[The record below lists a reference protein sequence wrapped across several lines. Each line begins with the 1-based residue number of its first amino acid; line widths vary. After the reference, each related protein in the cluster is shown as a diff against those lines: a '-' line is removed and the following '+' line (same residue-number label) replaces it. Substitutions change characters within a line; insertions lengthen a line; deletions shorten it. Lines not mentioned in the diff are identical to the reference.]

1 MRRAL
6 HVAAVVVLALAVAAP
21 AQGATPRTT
30 LGDVESEVMCPVC
43 GTPLNVA
50 ESPQANRERAY
61 IRDLIAEGRT
71 KAQIKRALVA
81 QFGPQVLALPESDE
95 GVNWAVYVIPAV
107 LVLAALAALAV
118 FVPRWRRRA
127 ADRAPSAAPRPL
139 SGEDEQ
145 RLDTELAK
153 LD

>member
-6 HVAAVVVLALAVAAP
+6 AVVAVLALAAAAP
-21 AQGATPRTT
+21 ASAVAPRTS
-30 LGDVESEVMCPVC
+30 LGDIEGEVMCPVC

-61 IRDLIAEGRT
+61 IRSLIAQGRT
-71 KAQIKRALVA
+71 KAEIKRALVA
-81 QFGPQVLALPESDE
+81 QFGPQVLALPASDE
-95 GVNWAVYVIPAV
+95 GVNWAVYVIPAA
-107 LVLAALAALAV
+107 LLLAALAALAI

-127 ADRAPSAAPRPL
+127 AASAPAAAPKAL
-139 SGEDEQ
+139 SGEDSQ
-145 RLDTELAK
+145 RVDSELAK